1 MGEGKPLLG
10 YGLTET
16 NAVGCG
22 IINENYLAKPMSTG
36 PASKPL
42 VDLAILDDRG
52 EPLPQGQVGEVCIRS
67 ICNFEGYWN
76 NPEAT
81 KAAFFA
87 NGYFRTG
94 DLGRSEEH
102 TSELQSLMRI
112 SYAVFCLKKKKTTT
126 TEKTYH

>member
-1 MGEGKPLLG
+1 
-10 YGLTET
+10 
-16 NAVGCG
+16 
-22 IINENYLAKPMSTG
+22 MSTG

-94 DLGRSEEH
+94 DLRSEEH

-112 SYAVFCLKKKKTTT
+112 SYAVFCLKKKKKNKHCIRDHKSTNNTKLRR
-126 TEKTYH
+126 KTI